1 MPQPVLRVTVEL
13 PAQPPTQP
21 TERDFSATFQIGRL
35 PDCELCIDHDEV
47 SRRHAQ
53 VVLEAGVWKLLDLG
67 SANGTLVEGRRVE
80 SLTIHQAVTVRLGPA
95 GPSITLEPIAKP
107 AELASYIDR
116 YFVTGTPDQPVG
128 EHTRMIRKA
137 FAEVRNK
144 QKRKYGG
151 VVAALG
157 LLIVAFGGYALWI
170 HQQTKDQIGLA
181 RTLFYNIK
189 ALEIDIASLEKLLEG
204 NAQSQVRIRAMQQ
217 RRDEMRRDYQR
228 FLTAVR
234 ASDSRM
240 SPKERLIVR
249 VARIFGECELELPS
263 GFVRE
268 VETYIAKWKS
278 SGRLATAIHTA
289 VEQRYV
295 DRIASE
301 LLARQLPPQFFY
313 LALQESNF
321 DPFISGPPTRFGI
334 AKGMWQFIPQTGQE
348 YGLRIGPLAEF
359 PRPDTRDDRH
369 DWQKSTRAAAHYL
382 QDLYS
387 TEAQASGFLVM
398 ACYNWGEGQVLP
410 LVRRLPNN
418 PRDRNFWRLLAAHR
432 DKLPQE
438 TYDYVFYIISA
449 AAIGEDPGLFGFSFR
464 NPLAHLQAP

>member
-1 MPQPVLRVTVEL
+1 
-13 PAQPPTQP
+13 
-21 TERDFSATFQIGRL
+21 
-35 PDCELCIDHDEV
+35 
-47 SRRHAQ
+47 
-53 VVLEAGVWKLLDLG
+53 
-67 SANGTLVEGRRVE
+67 
-80 SLTIHQAVTVRLGPA
+80 
-95 GPSITLEPIAKP
+95 
-107 AELASYIDR
+107 
-116 YFVTGTPDQPVG
+116 
-128 EHTRMIRKA
+128 
-137 FAEVRNK
+137 
-144 QKRKYGG
+144 
-151 VVAALG
+151 
-157 LLIVAFGGYALWI
+157 
-170 HQQTKDQIGLA
+170 
-181 RTLFYNIK
+181 
-189 ALEIDIASLEKLLEG
+189 
-204 NAQSQVRIRAMQQ
+204 MQQ

-240 SPKERLIVR
+240 SPRERLIVR
-249 VARIFGECELELPS
+249 VARIFGECELELPP

-278 SGRLATAIHTA
+278 SGRLTAAIHTA
-289 VEQRYV
+289 VDQRYV

-301 LLARQLPPQFFY
+301 LLTRQLPPQFFY

-348 YGLRIGPLAEF
+348 YGLHIGPLAEF

-382 QDLYS
+382 QDLYT

-449 AAIGEDPGLFGFSFR
+449 AAIGEDPGLFGFPFQ
-464 NPLAHLQAP
+464 NPLAHLQSP

>member
-181 RTLFYNIK
+181 RSLFYNIK

-278 SGRLATAIHTA
+278 SGRLAAAIHTA

-313 LALQESNF
+313 LALQESTF

>member
-47 SRRHAQ
+47 SRRHVQ

-278 SGRLATAIHTA
+278 SGRLAAAIHTA

>member
-116 YFVTGTPDQPVG
+116 YFVSGTPDQPVG

-189 ALEIDIASLEKLLEG
+189 ALEIDIASLEKLLQG
-204 NAQSQVRIRAMQQ
+204 NAQSQLRIRAMQQ

-278 SGRLATAIHTA
+278 SGRLAAAIHTA

-432 DKLPQE
+432 DRLPQE

>member
-116 YFVTGTPDQPVG
+116 YFVSGTPDQPVG

-189 ALEIDIASLEKLLEG
+189 ALEIDIASLEKLLQG
-204 NAQSQVRIRAMQQ
+204 NAQSQLRIRAMQQ

-278 SGRLATAIHTA
+278 SGRLAAAIHTA

>member
-1 MPQPVLRVTVEL
+1 MPQPVLRVTVNL
-13 PAQPPTQP
+13 PGRPKTQ
-21 TERDFSATFQIGRL
+21 DFSAPFHIGRL
-35 PDCELCIDHDEV
+35 PNCELSIDHDEV

-53 VVLEAGVWKLLDLG
+53 LVLEAGVWKLLDQA
-67 SANGTLVEGRRVE
+67 SANGTWVDGRRLE
-80 SLTIHQAVTVRLGPA
+80 SLTIHQAVTIRLGPA
-95 GPSITLEPIAKP
+95 GPFITLEPIASP
-107 AELASYIDR
+107 ADLPSSIDR
-116 YFVTGTPDQPVG
+116 YFETGPPGQPVG
-128 EHTRMIRKA
+128 EHTRLVRQA
-137 FAEVRNK
+137 FAEVRKK
-144 QKRKYGG
+144 QKHKYLW
-151 VVAALG
+151 VIAALAI
-157 LLIVAFGGYALWI
+157 LIVAFGGYALWI

-204 NAQSQVRIRAMQQ
+204 NARSQLRIRAMQQ
-217 RRDEMRRDYQR
+217 RRDDMRRDYQR

-249 VARIFGECELELPS
+249 VARIFGECELDLPP

-289 VEQRYV
+289 VEHRYV

-334 AKGMWQFIPQTGQE
+334 AKGMWQFIPQTGKE
-348 YGLRIGPLAEF
+348 YGLNIGPLAEF
-359 PRPDTRDDRH
+359 RRPDTRDDRH

-382 QDLYS
+382 QDLYT

-418 PRDRNFWRLLAAHR
+418 PRDRNFWRLLAADR

-449 AAIGEDPGLFGFSFR
+449 AAIGEDPALFGFSFP
-464 NPLAHLQAP
+464 NPLAHLQSP